1 MQNNSDLIAEAQF
14 INFCFSNASSS
25 LRVTWKPLLTGAY
38 IILARWT
45 IFDKNSEDLEKYL
58 VKLTSQPAE
67 NNDFFILGEKELVT
81 EMQKSEFKDKV
92 RPYLNGRLAKFKSE
106 NRESVKK
113 IIEEQINF
121 KF

>member
-1 MQNNSDLIAEAQF
+1 M
-14 INFCFSNASSS
+14 
-25 LRVTWKPLLTGAY
+25 TGAY